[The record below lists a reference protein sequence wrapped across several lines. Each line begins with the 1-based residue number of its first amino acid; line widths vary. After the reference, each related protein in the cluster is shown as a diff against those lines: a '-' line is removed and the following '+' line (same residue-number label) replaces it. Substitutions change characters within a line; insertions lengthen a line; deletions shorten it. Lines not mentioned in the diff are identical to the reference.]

1 MNTRSAVK
9 LPRRLNSLAVKPK
22 IELKNR
28 FTNGMVNPA
37 PMEISIKGEMALK
50 MRCQSYDL
58 CKENRSLFLPV
69 CP

>member
-9 LPRRLNSLAVKPK
+9 LPSRLNSLAVKPK

-50 MRCQSYDL
+50 IRC
-58 CKENRSLFLPV
+58 
-69 CP
+69 